1 MLEEIG
7 GLAPDIVKREWGLV
21 GKHEKEKTNIISFV
35 KKDGI
40 AIIASVADVIIGMLC
55 KPEFS
60 KHIFYFTMLDVRR
73 LTYGRGMLR
82 LIHGGKE
89 KGIADH

>member
-1 MLEEIG
+1 MLEEIRS
-7 GLAPDIVKREWGLV
+7 LTSDVVKREWGLV
-21 GKHEKEKTNIISFV
+21 CKGEKEKTNIIPFV

-40 AIIASVADVIIGMLC
+40 AIIASVADVIIGVLC

-60 KHIFYFTMLDVRR
+60 KHMLYFTMLDVRR

-82 LIHGGKE
+82 SMHGGKE
-89 KGIADH
+89 KGIADY